1 MANPPPTGT
10 PGQYGYD
17 WEGNLITDPTPIQRT
32 LAHILGALQKLVSF
46 GGGGGGGGGSPS
58 PITQAASIKVPAS
71 TTQAIPIGAREWTI
85 TILTGTATF
94 NGAAGLP
101 AGFSDSGEAAL
112 VAEISITTDATS
124 TAYVRWGT

>member
-1 MANPPPTGT
+1 MAVVPSPTLTQGARLVVNDVNCQAVCNPDGT
-10 PGQYGYD
+10 Q
-17 WEGNLITDPTPIQRT
+17 I
-32 LAHILGALQKLVSF
+32 S
-46 GGGGGGGGGSPS
+46 GGGGGSQNVAFT
-58 PITQAASIKVPAS
+58 PITQHASIVVPAS
-71 TTQAIPIGAREWTI
+71 TTQSIPIGAREWTI

-112 VAEISITTDATS
+112 VAAISITTDATS